1 MTWFLNLNERVDSV
15 LDNQTKEEIVNWIY
29 NIKIRNI
36 LVGVAAM
43 VVAVMLLSAFLNQR
57 ALSRLAES
65 SNKQMEEILPNT
77 FDFLSLQLN
86 IVQIQQWLT
95 DISATRAAEG
105 FDDGFVE
112 AEKHFIAANKDL
124 DRLIRMHAE
133 LDEAEMVAVM
143 NEFKQDLKAYYGIG
157 VKMAKAYIKDGPSEG
172 NKLMKELDPYA
183 EKLSDRLDVW
193 IKTHKQESVEAA
205 DVINANIKSIEIES
219 LALSVVVII
228 VALIAAGIINMLLG
242 SISKIDD
249 YLATIS
255 KLDFRERLD
264 IYGKNEIAM
273 IAKNLFTVMEELKN
287 FISENKRTSTENS
300 SISNEL
306 SSTAT
311 VVGKKVEEVTSI
323 VNKTTARA
331 KEITSEIGISVR
343 DASASKAN
351 IMKASENLNEVTSEI
366 TKLTAEVQ
374 TTAEVEA
381 EMASKIEQLSA
392 DADQVKDVL
401 VVISDIADQTNLL
414 ALNAAIEAARAG
426 EHGRGFAVV
435 ADEVRKLAERTQ
447 KSLVEIQATINVIV
461 QAIMD
466 AGEQM
471 NKNSK
476 NIQELAVISSE
487 VEGKITFTVDIMQ
500 EAAMVSE
507 KTVND
512 FEETGKMVDTIS
524 NEITDINDI
533 VESNARS
540 VEEIAAASEHL
551 SAMTEKLNLSM
562 EKFKV

>member
-1 MTWFLNLNERVDSV
+1 M
-15 LDNQTKEEIVNWIY
+15 KWIY
-29 NIKIRNI
+29 NIKIKNI
-36 LVGVAAM
+36 LVGVAVM
-43 VVAVMLLSAFLNQR
+43 VVSVMLLNAFLNQR
-57 ALSRLAES
+57 GLNALAES
-65 SNKQMEEILPNT
+65 SNKQMQEILPNT

-86 IVQIQQWLT
+86 IVQVQQWLT
-95 DISATRAAEG
+95 DISATRGAEG
-105 FDDGFVE
+105 FDDGFIE
-112 AEKHFIAANKDL
+112 AEKHFIEANKDL

-133 LDEAEMVAVM
+133 LDEADMVAAM
-143 NEFKQDLKAYYGIG
+143 NDFKSDLKSYYAIG
-157 VKMAKAYIKDGPSEG
+157 VKMAKAYIEDGHVEG
-172 NKLMKELDPYA
+172 NKLMTELDPYA
-183 EKLSDRLDVW
+183 EQLSARLDVW
-193 IKTHKQESVEAA
+193 IKSHKEESVEAA
-205 DVINANIKSIEIES
+205 NVINQNIHNIEVES
-219 LALSVVVII
+219 LFLSVVVII
-228 VALIAAGIINMLLG
+228 VALIAAGVINMLLG
-242 SISKIDD
+242 SINKIDQ
-249 YLATIS
+249 YLATIA

-273 IAKNLFTVMEELKN
+273 IAKNLFTVMEELKS
-287 FISENKRTSTENS
+287 FISDNKRSSTENS

-306 SSTAT
+306 SSTAM

-323 VNKTTARA
+323 VNKATGKA
-331 KEITSEIGISVR
+331 KDITSEIGISVK
-343 DASASKAN
+343 DANESKAN
-351 IMKASENLNEVTSEI
+351 IIRASENLGDVTKEI
-366 TKLTAEVQ
+366 TQLTAEVQ

-401 VVISDIADQTNLL
+401 TVISDIADQTNLL

-476 NIQELAVISSE
+476 NIQDLADISSE
-487 VEGKITFTVDIMQ
+487 VEEKITITVDIMQ
-500 EAAMVSE
+500 EATVVSE

-512 FEETGKMVDTIS
+512 FVDTGKMVETIA
-524 NEITDINDI
+524 NEITDINTI

-540 VEEIAAASEHL
+540 VEEIAAAAEHL
-551 SAMTEKLNLSM
+551 SSMTEKLNMSM
-562 EKFKV
+562 DKFKV

>member
-1 MTWFLNLNERVDSV
+1 M
-15 LDNQTKEEIVNWIY
+15 KWIY
-29 NIKIRNI
+29 NIKIKNI
-36 LVGVAAM
+36 LVGVAVM
-43 VVAVMLLSAFLNQR
+43 VVSVMLLNAFLNQR
-57 ALSRLAES
+57 GLNALAES

-86 IVQIQQWLT
+86 IVQVQQWLT
-95 DISATRAAEG
+95 DISATRGVEG

-133 LDEAEMVAVM
+133 LDEADMVADM
-143 NEFKQDLKAYYGIG
+143 NDFRKDLKSYYGLG
-157 VKMAKAYIKDGPSEG
+157 VKMAKAYIKDGHVEG
-172 NKLMKELDPYA
+172 NKLMTELDPYA
-183 EKLSDRLDVW
+183 ERLTERLDVW
-193 IKTHKQESVEAA
+193 IKSHKEESVEAA
-205 DVINANIKSIEIES
+205 NVINQNIHNIEVES
-219 LALSVVVII
+219 LFLSVIVII
-228 VALIAAGIINMLLG
+228 VALIAAGVINMLLG
-242 SISKIDD
+242 SITQIDK
-249 YLATIS
+249 YLATIA
-255 KLDFRERLD
+255 KLDFREKLD
-264 IYGKNEIAM
+264 MYGSNEIAM
-273 IAKNLFTVMEELKN
+273 IAKSLFTVMQELKN
-287 FISENKRTSTENS
+287 FIADNKRSSTENS

-311 VVGKKVEEVTSI
+311 VVGKKVEEVTNI
-323 VNKTTARA
+323 VNRTTGRA
-331 KEITSEIGISVR
+331 KEITSEIGLSVR
-343 DASASKAN
+343 DATESKAN
-351 IMKASENLNEVTSEI
+351 IIKASENLNEVTSEI

-381 EMASKIEQLSA
+381 EMASKIEQLST

-471 NKNSK
+471 NKNSQ
-476 NIQELAVISSE
+476 NIQELANISSE
-487 VEGKITFTVDIMQ
+487 VEGKITYTVDIMQ
-500 EAAMVSE
+500 EAARVSE

-512 FEETGKMVDTIS
+512 FEDTGRMVDTIS

-551 SAMTEKLNLSM
+551 SSMTEKLNLSM